1 MFKFLFKYFK
11 KYKLSLAL
19 TGVLYLVASAS
30 ALAMPN
36 LMSRIIDDG
45 IRNSN
50 IKTVYV
56 LSGIMLSIAVVSFLL
71 AIVGKKMNAVVSNS
85 IAEDMR
91 NDVFEKIN
99 SLTFEEFSSIGS
111 SSLLTRANEDVFALQ
126 DVANSFVYAVTNVP
140 VMLFGGVIL
149 SLLKD
154 FSIALILLSVIPIVA
169 FIVFL
174 LVKKMGR
181 LWEISNKYCDKQNKL
196 VRERLTGI
204 RVIRAFDKERY
215 EHGRIS
221 EATDVMADNM
231 IRANVLSS
239 LITPVSLLLL
249 NVVTVAVIYVG
260 AIRMQNPAILK
271 AGDIIAIIQYVGIA
285 SNGLLAAVWVFA
297 WLPHF
302 KVSARRVNEV
312 LSLKGVPESEGKAKY
327 IRGDLRIINLSFTYP
342 HAKLPALT
350 DVNMNIEEG
359 ETVAIIG
366 GTGSGKTTLI
376 KLLAGFYEPTE
387 GTIFFGGY
395 DYSALTADDVRSNIS
410 VALQKSMI
418 FEGTI
423 KDNVMMS
430 KTDAGDEE
438 VFHALETARM
448 ADYVNSH
455 KEGIYY
461 ELSQSGANLSGGQKQ
476 RINIARTIFKKSSVY
491 VFDDSFS
498 ALDFLTESKL
508 RRALSVELKGKT
520 QIIITQ
526 RISTAIHSDRIF
538 VMANGKIVGEGSH
551 DDLINTCE
559 IYKEIYASQMGEV
572 KK

>member
-215 EHGRIS
+215 EHVRIS

-312 LSLKGVPESEGKAKY
+312 LSLKGVPESEDKAKY
-327 IRGDLRIINLSFTYP
+327 IRGDIRITNLSFTYP

-387 GTIFFGGY
+387 GTILFGGY
-395 DYSALTADDVRSNIS
+395 DYSALTTDDVRSNIS

>member
-312 LSLKGVPESEGKAKY
+312 LSLKGVPESECKAKY
-327 IRGDLRIINLSFTYP
+327 IRGDLRITNLSFTYP

-387 GTIFFGGY
+387 GTILFGGY

-430 KTDAGDEE
+430 KTDACDEE

>member
-50 IKTVYV
+50 IKTVYI

-126 DVANSFVYAVTNVP
+126 DVANSFVYAVINIP

-154 FSIALILLSVIPIVA
+154 FTLAIVLLSVIPIVA
-169 FIVFL
+169 FIVFF
-174 LVKKMGR
+174 LVRKMGT
-181 LWEISNKYCDKQNKL
+181 LWETSDKYCDKQNKL
-196 VRERLTGI
+196 VRERLSGI
-204 RVIRAFDKERY
+204 RVIRAFDKEKY

-231 IRANVLSS
+231 IKANVLSS
-239 LITPVSLLLL
+239 FISPVSMLLL
-249 NVVTVAVIYVG
+249 NFVTVAVLYVG

-271 AGDIIAIIQYVGIA
+271 AGDVIAIIQYVGIA
-285 SNGLLAAVWVFA
+285 SNGLLAAVWTFA
-297 WLPHF
+297 WLPHL
-302 KVSARRVNEV
+302 KVSAKRVNEV
-312 LSLKGVPESEGKAKY
+312 LSLKGVPESEKEGKR
-327 IRGDLRIINLSFTYP
+327 ISGDIEIEGVSFTYP
-342 HAKLPALT
+342 NAKLPALT
-350 DVNMNIEEG
+350 GVNMTIKEG

-387 GTIFFGGY
+387 GTILFGGY

-430 KTDAGDEE
+430 KIDAGDEE

>member
-154 FSIALILLSVIPIVA
+154 FSIALILLSVIPVVA

-327 IRGDLRIINLSFTYP
+327 IRGDLRITNLSFTYP

-430 KTDAGDEE
+430 KTDACDEE

-551 DDLINTCE
+551 DDLINSCE

>member
-50 IKTVYV
+50 IKTVYI

-312 LSLKGVPESEGKAKY
+312 LSLKGVPESEDKAKY
-327 IRGDLRIINLSFTYP
+327 IRGDIRITNLSFTYP

-387 GTIFFGGY
+387 GTILFGGY

>member
-154 FSIALILLSVIPIVA
+154 FSIALILLSVIPVVA

-327 IRGDLRIINLSFTYP
+327 IRGDLRITNLSFTYP

-387 GTIFFGGY
+387 GTILFGGY
-395 DYSALTADDVRSNIS
+395 DYSSLTTDDVRSNIS

-430 KTDAGDEE
+430 KIDAGDEE

>member
-126 DVANSFVYAVTNVP
+126 DVANSFVYAVINIP

-154 FSIALILLSVIPIVA
+154 FTLALVLLSVIPIVA
-169 FIVFL
+169 FIVFF
-174 LVKKMGR
+174 LVRKMGT
-181 LWEISNKYCDKQNKL
+181 LWETSDKYCDKQNKL
-196 VRERLTGI
+196 VRERLSGI
-204 RVIRAFDKERY
+204 RVIRAFDKEKY

-231 IRANVLSS
+231 IKANVLSS
-239 LITPVSLLLL
+239 FISPVSMLLL
-249 NVVTVAVIYVG
+249 NFVTVAVIYVG

-302 KVSARRVNEV
+302 KVSARRVNDV
-312 LSLKGVPESEGKAKY
+312 LSLKGVPESEGTAKY
-327 IRGDLRIINLSFTYP
+327 IRGDIRITNLSFTYP

-387 GTIFFGGY
+387 GTILFGGY
-395 DYSALTADDVRSNIS
+395 NYSSLTADDVRSNIS

>member
-50 IKTVYV
+50 IKTVYF

-169 FIVFL
+169 FIAFL

-312 LSLKGVPESEGKAKY
+312 LSLKGVPESEDKAKY
-327 IRGDLRIINLSFTYP
+327 IRGDIRITNLSFTYP

-387 GTIFFGGY
+387 GTILFGGY

>member
-154 FSIALILLSVIPIVA
+154 FSIALILLSVIPVVA

-312 LSLKGVPESEGKAKY
+312 LSLKGVPESEDKAKY
-327 IRGDLRIINLSFTYP
+327 IRGDIRITNLSFTYP

-387 GTIFFGGY
+387 GTILFGGY
-395 DYSALTADDVRSNIS
+395 DYSSLTADDVRSNIS

-430 KTDAGDEE
+430 ETDAGDEE

>member
-56 LSGIMLSIAVVSFLL
+56 LSGIMLSIAIVSFLL

-312 LSLKGVPESEGKAKY
+312 LSLKGVPESEEKAKY
-327 IRGDLRIINLSFTYP
+327 IRGDLRITNLSFTYP

-387 GTIFFGGY
+387 GTILFGGY
-395 DYSALTADDVRSNIS
+395 DYSALTTDDVRSNIS

>member
-174 LVKKMGR
+174 LVKKMGK

-327 IRGDLRIINLSFTYP
+327 IRGDLRITNLSFTYP

-387 GTIFFGGY
+387 GTILFGGY
-395 DYSALTADDVRSNIS
+395 DYSALTTDDVRSNIS

-430 KTDAGDEE
+430 ETNAGDEE

>member
-154 FSIALILLSVIPIVA
+154 FSIALILLSVIPVVA

-174 LVKKMGR
+174 LVKKMGK

-327 IRGDLRIINLSFTYP
+327 IRGDLRITNLSFTYP

-387 GTIFFGGY
+387 GTILFGGY

>member
-154 FSIALILLSVIPIVA
+154 FSIALILLSVIPVVA

-174 LVKKMGR
+174 LVKKMGK

-327 IRGDLRIINLSFTYP
+327 IRGDLRITNLSFTYP

-387 GTIFFGGY
+387 GTILFGGY
-395 DYSALTADDVRSNIS
+395 DYSALTTDDVRSNIS

-430 KTDAGDEE
+430 ETNAGDEE

>member
-50 IKTVYV
+50 IKTVYI

-312 LSLKGVPESEGKAKY
+312 LSLKGVPESEGRAKY
-327 IRGDLRIINLSFTYP
+327 IRGDIRITNLSFTYP

-387 GTIFFGGY
+387 GTILFGGY
-395 DYSALTADDVRSNIS
+395 DYSALTTDDVRSNIS

-430 KTDAGDEE
+430 ETNAGDEE

>member
-174 LVKKMGR
+174 LVKKMGK

-312 LSLKGVPESEGKAKY
+312 LSLKGVPESEDKAKY
-327 IRGDLRIINLSFTYP
+327 IRGDLRITNLSFTYP

-387 GTIFFGGY
+387 GTILFGGY
-395 DYSALTADDVRSNIS
+395 DYSALTTDDVRSNIS

-430 KTDAGDEE
+430 ETNAGDEE

>member
-154 FSIALILLSVIPIVA
+154 FSIALILLSVIPVVA

-312 LSLKGVPESEGKAKY
+312 LSLKGVPESENKAKY
-327 IRGDLRIINLSFTYP
+327 ICGDLRITNLSFTYP

-387 GTIFFGGY
+387 GTILFGGY
-395 DYSALTADDVRSNIS
+395 DYSSLTADDVRSNIS

-430 KTDAGDEE
+430 ETNAGDEE

>member
-36 LMSRIIDDG
+36 LMSRIINDG
-45 IRNSN
+45 ISNSDV
-50 IKTVYV
+50 KTVYV
-56 LSGIMLSIAVVSFLL
+56 LSAIMLAIAVVSFIL
-71 AIVGKKMNAVVSNS
+71 ALFGKKLNAVVSNS
-85 IAEDMR
+85 LAMDMR

-99 SLTFEEFSSIGS
+99 SLTFEEFSSIGT
-111 SSLLTRANEDVFALQ
+111 SSLLTRANEDVFNLQ
-126 DVANSFVYAVTNVP
+126 DVANSFVYAVINIP

-154 FSIALILLSVIPIVA
+154 FTLALVLLSVIPIVA
-169 FIVFL
+169 FIVFF
-174 LVKKMGR
+174 LVRKMGT
-181 LWEISNKYCDKQNKL
+181 LWETSDKYCDKQNKL
-196 VRERLTGI
+196 VRERLSGI
-204 RVIRAFDKERY
+204 RVIRAFDKEKY

-231 IRANVLSS
+231 IKANVLSS
-239 LITPVSLLLL
+239 FISPVSMLLL
-249 NVVTVAVIYVG
+249 NFVTVAVLYVG

-271 AGDIIAIIQYVGIA
+271 AGDVIAIIQYVGIA
-285 SNGLLAAVWVFA
+285 SNGLLAAVWTFA
-297 WLPHF
+297 WLPHL
-302 KVSARRVNEV
+302 KVSAKRVNEV
-312 LSLKGVPESEGKAKY
+312 LSLKGVPESENEGKR
-327 IRGDLRIINLSFTYP
+327 ISGDIEIEGVSLTYP
-342 HAKLPALT
+342 NAKLPALT
-350 DVNMNIEEG
+350 GVNMSIKEG

-376 KLLAGFYEPTE
+376 KLLTGFYEPTT
-387 GTIFFGGY
+387 GAIRFGDH
-395 DYSALTADDVRSNIS
+395 DYATLTPEDIRSNIS

-423 KDNVMMS
+423 KDNVTMS
-430 KTDAGDEE
+430 VTNASDEE

-448 ADYVNSH
+448 ADFVNSH
-455 KEGIYY
+455 KEGLYY
-461 ELSQSGANLSGGQKQ
+461 GLSQSGANLSGGQKQ

-491 VFDDSFS
+491 IFDDSFS

-508 RRALSVELKGKT
+508 RRAMGVELKGKT

-526 RISTAIHSDRIF
+526 RISTAIRSDKIF
-538 VMANGKIVGEGSH
+538 VMADGKVVGEGKH
-551 DDLINTCE
+551 EELINTCD

-572 KK
+572 RK

>member
-327 IRGDLRIINLSFTYP
+327 IRGDLRITNLSFTYP

-387 GTIFFGGY
+387 GTILFGGY
-395 DYSALTADDVRSNIS
+395 DYSTLTADDVRSNIS

>member
-56 LSGIMLSIAVVSFLL
+56 LSGIMLFIAVVSFLL

-312 LSLKGVPESEGKAKY
+312 LSLKGVPESEDKAKY
-327 IRGDLRIINLSFTYP
+327 IRGDLRITNLSFTYP

-387 GTIFFGGY
+387 GTILFGGY
-395 DYSALTADDVRSNIS
+395 DYSSLTADDVRSNIS

>member
-327 IRGDLRIINLSFTYP
+327 IRGDLRITNLSFTYP

-387 GTIFFGGY
+387 GTILFGGY
-395 DYSALTADDVRSNIS
+395 DYSALTTDDVRSNIS

-430 KTDAGDEE
+430 ETDAGDEE

>member
-154 FSIALILLSVIPIVA
+154 FSIALILLSVIPVVA

-312 LSLKGVPESEGKAKY
+312 LSLKGVPESEGNAKY
-327 IRGDLRIINLSFTYP
+327 IRGDLRITNLSFTYP

-350 DVNMNIEEG
+350 DVNMNIKEG

-387 GTIFFGGY
+387 GTILFGGY

>member
-71 AIVGKKMNAVVSNS
+71 AIIGKKLNAVVSNS

-126 DVANSFVYAVTNVP
+126 DVANSLVYAVTNVP

-154 FSIALILLSVIPIVA
+154 FSIALILLSVIPVVA

-204 RVIRAFDKERY
+204 RVIRAFDKENY

-239 LITPVSLLLL
+239 LITPISLLLL

-285 SNGLLAAVWVFA
+285 SNGLLAAVWVLA

-327 IRGDLRIINLSFTYP
+327 IRGDLRITNLSFTYP
-342 HAKLPALT
+342 NAKLPALT
-350 DVNMNIEEG
+350 DVNMNIKEG

-387 GTIFFGGY
+387 GTILFGGY
-395 DYSALTADDVRSNIS
+395 DYSALTTDDVRSNIS

-430 KTDAGDEE
+430 QTDAGDEE

-551 DDLINTCE
+551 DELINTCE

>member
-71 AIVGKKMNAVVSNS
+71 AIIGKKLNAVVSNS

-126 DVANSFVYAVTNVP
+126 DVANSLVYAVTNVP

-154 FSIALILLSVIPIVA
+154 FSIALILLSVIPVVA
-169 FIVFL
+169 FIVFM

-204 RVIRAFDKERY
+204 RVIRAFDKENY

-239 LITPVSLLLL
+239 LITPISLLLL

-285 SNGLLAAVWVFA
+285 SNGLLAAVWVLA

-327 IRGDLRIINLSFTYP
+327 IRGDLRITNLSFTYP
-342 HAKLPALT
+342 NAKLPALT
-350 DVNMNIEEG
+350 DVNMNIKEG

-387 GTIFFGGY
+387 GTILFGGY
-395 DYSALTADDVRSNIS
+395 DYSALTTDDVRSNIS

-430 KTDAGDEE
+430 QTDAGDEE

-476 RINIARTIFKKSSVY
+476 RINIARTIFKKASVY

>member
-19 TGVLYLVASAS
+19 TGILYLVASAS

-312 LSLKGVPESEGKAKY
+312 LSLKGVPESECKAKY
-327 IRGDLRIINLSFTYP
+327 IRGDLRITNLSFTYP

-387 GTIFFGGY
+387 GTILFGGY

-430 KTDAGDEE
+430 KTDACDEE

>member
-1 MFKFLFKYFK
+1 
-11 KYKLSLAL
+11 
-19 TGVLYLVASAS
+19 
-30 ALAMPN
+30 
-36 LMSRIIDDG
+36 
-45 IRNSN
+45 
-50 IKTVYV
+50 
-56 LSGIMLSIAVVSFLL
+56 
-71 AIVGKKMNAVVSNS
+71 
-85 IAEDMR
+85 MR

-154 FSIALILLSVIPIVA
+154 FSIALILLSVIPVVA

-312 LSLKGVPESEGKAKY
+312 LSLKGVPESEDKAKY
-327 IRGDLRIINLSFTYP
+327 IRGDLRITNLSFTYP

-387 GTIFFGGY
+387 GTILFGGY
-395 DYSALTADDVRSNIS
+395 DYSTLTADDVRSNIS

-461 ELSQSGANLSGGQKQ
+461 KLSQSGANLSGGQKQ

>member
-50 IKTVYV
+50 IKTVYF
-56 LSGIMLSIAVVSFLL
+56 LSTIMLSIAVVSFLL

-154 FSIALILLSVIPIVA
+154 FSIALILLSVIPVVA

-271 AGDIIAIIQYVGIA
+271 AGDIIAIIQHVGIA

-312 LSLKGVPESEGKAKY
+312 LSLKGVPESEGKSKY
-327 IRGDLRIINLSFTYP
+327 IRGDLRITNLSFTYP

-387 GTIFFGGY
+387 GTILFGGY
-395 DYSALTADDVRSNIS
+395 DYSSLTADDVRSNIS

>member
-327 IRGDLRIINLSFTYP
+327 IRGDLRITNLSFTYP

-376 KLLAGFYEPTE
+376 KLLTGFYEPTE
-387 GTIFFGGY
+387 GTILFGGY

>member
-154 FSIALILLSVIPIVA
+154 FSIALILLSVIPVVA

-312 LSLKGVPESEGKAKY
+312 LSLKGVPESENKAKY
-327 IRGDLRIINLSFTYP
+327 ICGDLRITNLSFTYP

-387 GTIFFGGY
+387 GTILFGGY

>member
-154 FSIALILLSVIPIVA
+154 FSIALILLSVIPVVA

-312 LSLKGVPESEGKAKY
+312 LSLKGVPESEGTAKY
-327 IRGDLRIINLSFTYP
+327 IRGDLRITNLSFTYP

-387 GTIFFGGY
+387 GSILFGGY
-395 DYSALTADDVRSNIS
+395 DYSSLTADDVRSNIS

-418 FEGTI
+418 FGGTI

>member
-154 FSIALILLSVIPIVA
+154 FSIALILLSVIPVVA

-231 IRANVLSS
+231 IRANVISS

-312 LSLKGVPESEGKAKY
+312 LSLKGVPESECKAKY
-327 IRGDLRIINLSFTYP
+327 IRGDLRITNLSFTYP

-387 GTIFFGGY
+387 GTILFGGY

-430 KTDAGDEE
+430 KTDACDEE

>member
-154 FSIALILLSVIPIVA
+154 FSIALILLSVIPVVA

-312 LSLKGVPESEGKAKY
+312 LSLKGVPESEDKAKY
-327 IRGDLRIINLSFTYP
+327 IRGDIRITNLSFTYP

-387 GTIFFGGY
+387 GTILFGGY
-395 DYSALTADDVRSNIS
+395 DYSALTTDDVRSNIS

>member
-50 IKTVYV
+50 IKTVYF
-56 LSGIMLSIAVVSFLL
+56 LSTIMLSIAVVSFLL

-312 LSLKGVPESEGKAKY
+312 LSLKGVPESEGTAKY
-327 IRGDLRIINLSFTYP
+327 IRGDIRITNLSFTYP

-387 GTIFFGGY
+387 GTILFGGY

-448 ADYVNSH
+448 ANYVNSH

-538 VMANGKIVGEGSH
+538 VMANGNIVGEGSH

>member
-50 IKTVYV
+50 IKTVYF

-154 FSIALILLSVIPIVA
+154 FSIALILLSVIPVVA

-312 LSLKGVPESEGKAKY
+312 LSLKGVPESEDKAKY
-327 IRGDLRIINLSFTYP
+327 IRGDLRITNLSFTYP

-387 GTIFFGGY
+387 GTILFGGY

-423 KDNVMMS
+423 KDNVMTS

-438 VFHALETARM
+438 IFHALETARM

>member
-126 DVANSFVYAVTNVP
+126 DVANSLVYAVTNVP

-204 RVIRAFDKERY
+204 RVIRAFDKENY

-239 LITPVSLLLL
+239 LITPISLLLL

-285 SNGLLAAVWVFA
+285 SNGLLAAVWVLA

-327 IRGDLRIINLSFTYP
+327 IRGDLRITNLSFTYP
-342 HAKLPALT
+342 NTKLPALT
-350 DVNMNIEEG
+350 DVNMNIKEG

-387 GTIFFGGY
+387 GTILFGGY
-395 DYSALTADDVRSNIS
+395 DYSALTTDDVRSNIS

-430 KTDAGDEE
+430 QTDAGDEE

-476 RINIARTIFKKSSVY
+476 RINIARTIFKKASVY

-551 DDLINTCE
+551 DELINTCE

>member
-126 DVANSFVYAVTNVP
+126 DVANSLVYAVTNVP

-204 RVIRAFDKERY
+204 RVIRAFDKENY

-239 LITPVSLLLL
+239 LITPISLLLL

-285 SNGLLAAVWVFA
+285 SNGLLAAVWVLA

-327 IRGDLRIINLSFTYP
+327 IRGDLRITNLSFTYP
-342 HAKLPALT
+342 NAKLPALT
-350 DVNMNIEEG
+350 DVNMNIKEG

-387 GTIFFGGY
+387 GTILFGGY
-395 DYSALTADDVRSNIS
+395 DYSALTTDDVRSNIS

-430 KTDAGDEE
+430 QTDAGDEE

>member
-154 FSIALILLSVIPIVA
+154 FSIALILLSVIPVVA

-312 LSLKGVPESEGKAKY
+312 LSLKGVPESENKAKY
-327 IRGDLRIINLSFTYP
+327 IRGDLRITNLSFTYP

-387 GTIFFGGY
+387 GTILFGGY
-395 DYSALTADDVRSNIS
+395 DYSSLTADDVRSNIS

>member
-126 DVANSFVYAVTNVP
+126 DVANSLVYAVTNVP

-154 FSIALILLSVIPIVA
+154 FSIALILLSVIPVVA

-204 RVIRAFDKERY
+204 RVIRAFDKENY

-239 LITPVSLLLL
+239 LITPISLLLL

-285 SNGLLAAVWVFA
+285 SNGLLAAVWVLA

-327 IRGDLRIINLSFTYP
+327 IRGDLRITNLSFTYP
-342 HAKLPALT
+342 NAKLPALT
-350 DVNMNIEEG
+350 DVNMNIKEG

-387 GTIFFGGY
+387 GTILFGGY
-395 DYSALTADDVRSNIS
+395 DYSALTTDDVRSNIS

-430 KTDAGDEE
+430 QTDAGDEE